1 MKERGGGSLER
12 AQPSEMPGE
21 GSGDEGY
28 KETGRCQ
35 VLTTWVE
42 HLQAAPEAKYP

>member
-1 MKERGGGSLER
+1 MKEGGGGSLER

-21 GSGDEGY
+21 GPGDEGC
-28 KETGRCQ
+28 EEMGRCQ
-35 VLTTWVE
+35 VLTTSAE